1 MSSMYLI
8 RKLITYLVLGHCFI
22 IAISNYLVQFPI
34 NIFGLDYTIGTFTFP
49 IIVLATDLT
58 VRLSNATNARK
69 VIGYAFIPAFIISY
83 IFADFR
89 IAIASVLA
97 YSIGQMLDVFV
108 FSKVRDRVGDDGFNL
123 SSYWYLAPV
132 VSTFFAQLIDTYLFY
147 GVAFY
152 NSADD
157 FMRENWDL
165 IAFNDF
171 ILKLVVCY
179 LAFLPIYVLILN
191 RTFNYI
197 RTRTEKNVIYV
208 YFS

>member
-1 MSSMYLI
+1 MNSMDLN

-58 VRLSNATNARK
+58 VRLSNASNARK
-69 VIGYAFIPAFIISY
+69 VIGFAFVPAFIISY

-97 YSIGQMLDVFV
+97 YSIGQLLDVFV
-108 FSKVRDRVGDDGFNL
+108 FSKVRDRVGDDGLNL

-147 GVAFY
+147 SVAFY
-152 NSADD
+152 NSTDD
-157 FMRENWDL
+157 FMRDNWDL

-197 RTRTEKNVIYV
+197 RSR
-208 YFS
+208 S

>member
-1 MSSMYLI
+1 MSSMDLN

-58 VRLSNATNARK
+58 VRLSNPTNARK

-97 YSIGQMLDVFV
+97 YSIGQLLDVFV

-197 RTRTEKNVIYV
+197 KTRT
-208 YFS
+208 

>member
-1 MSSMYLI
+1 MNSMDLN
-8 RKLITYLVLGHCFI
+8 RKLVTYLVLGHCFI

-97 YSIGQMLDVFV
+97 YSIGQLLDVFV

-197 RTRTEKNVIYV
+197 RTRT
-208 YFS
+208 

>member
-1 MSSMYLI
+1 MSSMDLN

-97 YSIGQMLDVFV
+97 YLIGQLLDVFV

-197 RTRTEKNVIYV
+197 KTRT
-208 YFS
+208 

>member
-1 MSSMYLI
+1 MNSMDLN
-8 RKLITYLVLGHCFI
+8 RKLVTYLVLGHCFI

-97 YSIGQMLDVFV
+97 YSIGQLLDVFV

-123 SSYWYLAPV
+123 SSYWYLAPA

-197 RTRTEKNVIYV
+197 KTRT
-208 YFS
+208 

>member
-1 MSSMYLI
+1 MNFMDLN

-58 VRLSNATNARK
+58 VRLSNARNARK
-69 VIGYAFIPAFIISY
+69 VIGFAFVPAFIISY

-97 YSIGQMLDVFV
+97 YSIGQLLDVFV
-108 FSKVRDRVGDDGFNL
+108 FSKVRDRVGDDGLNL
-123 SSYWYLAPV
+123 SSYWYLAPA

-152 NSADD
+152 NSTDD

-171 ILKLVVCY
+171 ILKLAVCY

-197 RTRTEKNVIYV
+197 RTRT
-208 YFS
+208 

>member
-1 MSSMYLI
+1 MNSMDLN
-8 RKLITYLVLGHCFI
+8 RKLVTYLVLGHCFI

-69 VIGYAFIPAFIISY
+69 VVGYAFIPAFIISY
-83 IFADFR
+83 VFADFR

-97 YSIGQMLDVFV
+97 YSIGQLLDIFV

-197 RTRTEKNVIYV
+197 KTRT
-208 YFS
+208 

>member
-1 MSSMYLI
+1 MNSMDLN

-97 YSIGQMLDVFV
+97 YSIGQLLDVFV

-197 RTRTEKNVIYV
+197 KTRT
-208 YFS
+208 

>member
-1 MSSMYLI
+1 MDLN

-97 YSIGQMLDVFV
+97 YSIGQLLDVFV
-108 FSKVRDRVGDDGFNL
+108 FSKVREKVGDDGFNL

-157 FMRENWDL
+157 FMRENWNL

-197 RTRTEKNVIYV
+197 KTRT
-208 YFS
+208 

>member
-1 MSSMYLI
+1 MDLN

-22 IAISNYLVQFPI
+22 IAVSNYLVQFPI
-34 NIFGLDYTIGTFTFP
+34 NMFGLDYTIGTFTFP

-97 YSIGQMLDVFV
+97 YSIGQLLDVFV

-123 SSYWYLAPV
+123 SSYWYLAPA

-147 GVAFY
+147 GAAFY

-197 RTRTEKNVIYV
+197 RTRT
-208 YFS
+208 

>member
-1 MSSMYLI
+1 MELN
-8 RKLITYLVLGHCFI
+8 RKLISYLVLGHCLI
-22 IAISNYLVQFPI
+22 IALSNYLVQFPI

-97 YSIGQMLDVFV
+97 YSIGQLLDVFV

-123 SSYWYLAPV
+123 SSYWFLAPAI
-132 VSTFFAQLIDTYLFY
+132 STFFAQLIDTYLFY

-165 IAFNDF
+165 IALNDF

-197 RTRTEKNVIYV
+197 KTRT
-208 YFS
+208 

>member
-1 MSSMYLI
+1 MSFMDLN

-58 VRLSNATNARK
+58 VRLSNASNARK
-69 VIGYAFIPAFIISY
+69 VIGFAFVPAFIISY

-97 YSIGQMLDVFV
+97 YSIGQLLDVFV
-108 FSKVRDRVGDDGFNL
+108 FSKVRGRVGDDGLNL
-123 SSYWYLAPV
+123 SSFWYLAPV

-152 NSADD
+152 NSTDD

-171 ILKLVVCY
+171 ILKLAVCY

-197 RTRTEKNVIYV
+197 RTRT
-208 YFS
+208 

>member
-1 MSSMYLI
+1 MSFMDLN

-97 YSIGQMLDVFV
+97 YSIGQLLDVFV
-108 FSKVRDRVGDDGFNL
+108 FSKVRERVGDDGFNL

-157 FMRENWDL
+157 FMRENWNL

-197 RTRTEKNVIYV
+197 KTRT
-208 YFS
+208 

>member
-1 MSSMYLI
+1 MSSMDFS
-8 RKLITYLVLGHCFI
+8 RKLIVYLVLGHCFI
-22 IAISNYLVQFPI
+22 IAISNYLVQFPVS
-34 NIFGLDYTIGTFTFP
+34 IFGLDYTIGTFTFP

-58 VRLSNATNARK
+58 VRLSNASNARK
-69 VIGYAFIPAFIISY
+69 VIGFAFVPAFIISY

-97 YSIGQMLDVFV
+97 YSIGQLLDVFV
-108 FSKVRDRVGDDGFNL
+108 FSKVRDRVGDDGLNL

-147 GVAFY
+147 SVAFY
-152 NSADD
+152 NSTDD
-157 FMRENWDL
+157 FMRNNWDL

-197 RTRTEKNVIYV
+197 RTRT
-208 YFS
+208 

>member
-1 MSSMYLI
+1 MSSMDLN

-97 YSIGQMLDVFV
+97 YSIGQLLDVFV
-108 FSKVRDRVGDDGFNL
+108 FSKVREKVGDDGFNL

-197 RTRTEKNVIYV
+197 KTRT
-208 YFS
+208 

>member
-1 MSSMYLI
+1 MNSMDLN

-58 VRLSNATNARK
+58 VRLSNASNARK
-69 VIGYAFIPAFIISY
+69 VIGFAFVPAFIISY

-97 YSIGQMLDVFV
+97 YSIGQLLDIFV
-108 FSKVRDRVGDDGFNL
+108 FSKVRERVGDDGLNL

-152 NSADD
+152 NSTDD

-171 ILKLVVCY
+171 ILKLAVCY

-197 RTRTEKNVIYV
+197 RTRT
-208 YFS
+208 

>member
-1 MSSMYLI
+1 MSSMDLN

-97 YSIGQMLDVFV
+97 YSIGQLLDVFV

-165 IAFNDF
+165 IALNDF

-197 RTRTEKNVIYV
+197 KTRT
-208 YFS
+208 

>member
-1 MSSMYLI
+1 MNSMDLN

-58 VRLSNATNARK
+58 VRLSNARNARK
-69 VIGYAFIPAFIISY
+69 VIGFAFVPAFIISY

-97 YSIGQMLDVFV
+97 YSIGQLLDVFV

-147 GVAFY
+147 GIAFY
-152 NSADD
+152 NSTDD
-157 FMRENWDL
+157 FMRDNWDL

-197 RTRTEKNVIYV
+197 RTRT
-208 YFS
+208 

>member
-1 MSSMYLI
+1 MDLN

-97 YSIGQMLDVFV
+97 YSIGQLLDVFV

-123 SSYWYLAPV
+123 SSYWFLAPAI
-132 VSTFFAQLIDTYLFY
+132 STFFAQLIDTYLFY

-197 RTRTEKNVIYV
+197 KTRT
-208 YFS
+208 

>member
-1 MSSMYLI
+1 MSSMDLS

-22 IAISNYLVQFPI
+22 IAISNYLVQYPI

-58 VRLSNATNARK
+58 VRLSNARNARK
-69 VIGYAFIPAFIISY
+69 VIGFAFIPAFIISY

-97 YSIGQMLDVFV
+97 YSIGQLLDVLV

-152 NSADD
+152 NSTDD
-157 FMRENWDL
+157 FMRDNWDL

-197 RTRTEKNVIYV
+197 RTRT
-208 YFS
+208 